1 MEMNS
6 DAGKFMQRKKWSM
19 QNIKYLLSLAALS
32 LLLGCNRSET
42 ATGSANDNQST
53 SSGSSSASAT
63 SRDSETPKPA
73 NDTSAASVQPDNTGK
88 NVRDRSAGSL
98 TPGDQGGSESDREI
112 SRRIRQALTSNDQL
126 STDAK
131 NIKVITLDGKVTL
144 RGPVNSPEEQ
154 KTIDSIV
161 KDNGGT
167 AVDDQL
173 EVKAPK
179 TQ

>member
-1 MEMNS
+1 M
-6 DAGKFMQRKKWSM
+6 
-19 QNIKYLLSLAALS
+19 
-32 LLLGCNRSET
+32 
-42 ATGSANDNQST
+42 
-53 SSGSSSASAT
+53 
-63 SRDSETPKPA
+63 
-73 NDTSAASVQPDNTGK
+73 
-88 NVRDRSAGSL
+88 RDRSDATL
-98 TPGDQGGSESDREI
+98 TPGDQGGSEADREI
-112 SRRIRQALTSNDQL
+112 TRRIRRALSSNDQL

>member
-1 MEMNS
+1 
-6 DAGKFMQRKKWSM
+6 M
-19 QNIKYLLSLAALS
+19 QNIKYLLSLAVLS

-42 ATGSANDNQST
+42 GTGASNDNQST

-63 SRDSETPKPA
+63 SRDSGYSKPA
-73 NDTSAASVQPDNTGK
+73 DDKNASSAQPDNTRN
-88 NVRDRSAGSL
+88 NVRDRSDATL
-98 TPGDQGGSESDREI
+98 TPGDQGGSEADREI
-112 SRRIRQALTSNDQL
+112 TRRIRRALSSNDQL

-167 AVDDQL
+167 TVDDQL

>member
-1 MEMNS
+1 
-6 DAGKFMQRKKWSM
+6 M

-32 LLLGCNRSET
+32 LLLGCNRSEP
-42 ATGSANDNQST
+42 ATGASNDNQST
-53 SSGSSSASAT
+53 SSGGSAATTT
-63 SRDSETPKPA
+63 SRDSGSSRPA
-73 NDTSAASVQPDNTGK
+73 DDKNASSAQPDNTRN
-88 NVRDRSAGSL
+88 NVRDRSDATL
-98 TPGDQGGSESDREI
+98 TPGDQGGSEADREI
-112 SRRIRQALTSNDQL
+112 TRRIRRALSSNDQL